1 MNQASELYLAAVR
14 QGRLVALVT
23 VVAGEMIGAKLLVW
37 PSGEMVGS
45 LGDAPIDEQA
55 RQRALMLLAEQR
67 CERVALAGAD
77 HSLDLFF
84 DVSAPPP
91 RLIVVGAVHATIALV
106 RLANTLGFQTVV
118 IDPRSAFATAE
129 RVGHA
134 GQLMVQWP
142 MDALPGL
149 AIDEST
155 CVVTLTHDEKIDTP
169 ALAIAARS
177 PACYI
182 GALGSRR
189 THAQRCETLR
199 AEYGLSDAE
208 LARIHAPIG
217 LDLGGRT
224 PEEIALAIMA
234 EIVAVRYGRREG
246 LTPPSEVSK
255 TSEGGALD

>member
-1 MNQASELYLAAVR
+1 MNQASELFMAAVR
-14 QGRLVALVT
+14 QGRSAALVT
-23 VVAGEMIGAKLLVW
+23 VLAGEMIGAKLLVW
-37 PSGEMVGS
+37 PSGKIVGS
-45 LGDAPIDEQA
+45 LGDLQIDEQA
-55 RQRALMLLAEQR
+55 RRRAITLLAEQR
-67 CERVALAGAD
+67 SERVTLASAS
-77 HSLDLFF
+77 HSADLFI
-84 DVSAPPP
+84 DISAPPP

-106 RLANTLGFQTVV
+106 SFANTLGYQTVV

-129 RVGHA
+129 RIGHA
-134 GQLMVQWP
+134 DQLLVQWP
-142 MDALPGL
+142 VDALPAL

-155 CVVTLTHDEKIDTP
+155 ALVTLTHDEKIDTP

-189 THAQRCETLR
+189 THAHRCEILR
-199 AEYGLSDAE
+199 AEYGLSDAQ

-234 EIVAVRYGRREG
+234 EIVAVRYGIQRG
-246 LTPPSEVSK
+246 
-255 TSEGGALD
+255 